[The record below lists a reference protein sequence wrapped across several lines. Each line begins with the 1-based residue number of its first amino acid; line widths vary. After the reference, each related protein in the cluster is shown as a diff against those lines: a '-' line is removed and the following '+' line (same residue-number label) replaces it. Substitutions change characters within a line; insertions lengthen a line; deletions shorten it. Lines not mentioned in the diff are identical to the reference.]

1 MSPSSFPSPSP
12 QITNN
17 LSLLPSRPLLSCP
30 VLLKLT
36 MTALLLF
43 AILFTC
49 GLINSVFF
57 FHPSKLLAW
66 LCSILRIA
74 SFSPKPKE
82 KAPKKDDNEVVVSKV
97 TVEKPNLETI
107 FATFDR
113 DGDGFITAKE
123 LEESFKRLGMFSTRN
138 EIMSMM
144 ERVDTNGDGLIDLEE
159 FRELYDSIGRGRG
172 LGQGGEDGDE
182 RVERGRL
189 EEEEEEEDEEMELR
203 HAFDVFDENGDGLIT
218 VEELGLVLASLG
230 LKRGATVEDCRDMIR
245 KVDLDGDG
253 MVNFEEF
260 KKMMKGGKVF

>member
-1 MSPSSFPSPSP
+1 
-12 QITNN
+12 
-17 LSLLPSRPLLSCP
+17 
-30 VLLKLT
+30 

-49 GLINSVFF
+49 GLINSFFFF

-66 LCSILRIA
+66 LCSILHIA
-74 SFSPKPKE
+74 SSSPKPKE
-82 KAPKKDDNEVVVSKV
+82 KARPKKDDNEVVVRKV
-97 TVEKPNLETI
+97 TVEYKPDLEMI

-123 LEESFKRLGMFSTRN
+123 LEESLKRLGLFSTRN
-138 EIMSMM
+138 EIIRMM
-144 ERVDTNGDGLIDLEE
+144 ERVDANGDCLIDLEE

-172 LGQGGEDGDE
+172 GEDGDE
-182 RVERGRL
+182 RVERGR
-189 EEEEEEEDEEMELR
+189 EEEEEEEEMELR
-203 HAFDVFDENGDGLIT
+203 QAFDVFDENGDGLIT